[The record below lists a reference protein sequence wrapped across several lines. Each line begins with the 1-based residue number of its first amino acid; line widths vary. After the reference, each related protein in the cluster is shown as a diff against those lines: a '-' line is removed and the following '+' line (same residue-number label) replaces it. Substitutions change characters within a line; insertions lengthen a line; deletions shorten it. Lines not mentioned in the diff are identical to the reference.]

1 MRGERRMPHSGHRAT
16 LLPCPGHRGQ
26 KAQLPDPVPVSAQLS
41 ALPQP
46 LVEPGDRGPGG
57 SQILPPLVPPASSA
71 ALLGSAAAGPAR
83 AALAVVPVQLLVVL
97 TANDPCGQH
106 TDSQAQAG
114 PRGGL
119 PVYHS
124 VDPRSRHRRLSGVTV
139 APSLYAPHPR
149 SSRNWAG
156 RGAWASWPC
165 RPMRDPH
172 TAGAQ

>member
-1 MRGERRMPHSGHRAT
+1 MPHSGHRAT

-106 TDSQAQAG
+106 TVRPKPDPAEASLCTTAWTPGAGTDASRGSQWPRASTPHTPGQAG
-114 PRGGL
+114 TGL
-119 PVYHS
+119 GEGPGPPGPAV
-124 VDPRSRHRRLSGVTV
+124 P
-139 APSLYAPHPR
+139 
-149 SSRNWAG
+149 
-156 RGAWASWPC
+156 
-165 RPMRDPH
+165 
-172 TAGAQ
+172 